1 MFLLAYINLLSTSIP
16 NFMVK
21 AMVGSSTRLF
31 FILRRIDS
39 CYVLNINIS
48 VWFMMFLMDH
58 AMTVNKRA
66 NASFVLIFRRR
77 IMNTTM
83 MRNFRNNNNHP
94 VLAAGNFI
102 EGTLGILA
110 VATAI
115 YSIITYGWAASLILS
130 LLYTV
135 AVTIIAFKSAY
146 HLI

>member
-1 MFLLAYINLLSTSIP
+1 
-16 NFMVK
+16 
-21 AMVGSSTRLF
+21 
-31 FILRRIDS
+31 
-39 CYVLNINIS
+39 
-48 VWFMMFLMDH
+48 
-58 AMTVNKRA
+58 
-66 NASFVLIFRRR
+66 
-77 IMNTTM
+77 MNTTM

-110 VATAI
+110 IATAI

-146 HLI
+146 YLI